1 MKPIW
6 TMVPKGDVA
15 THAAGI
21 YASMNR
27 EGTISLNK
35 TAHKRLGE
43 PTAVHLFFDRVNNRI
58 ALKPTAPAMKNA
70 YPVGKRGRGVKVWAK
85 RLLVEYGIDLPETIE
100 FKDAEIDPYGQLVL
114 DLRTARAS
122 LRSHAQNRRNA
133 GK

>member
-35 TAHKRLGE
+35 TAHNAWGNQRRSTFFS
-43 PTAVHLFFDRVNNRI
+43 TA
-58 ALKPTAPAMKNA
+58 
-70 YPVGKRGRGVKVWAK
+70 
-85 RLLVEYGIDLPETIE
+85 
-100 FKDAEIDPYGQLVL
+100 
-114 DLRTARAS
+114 
-122 LRSHAQNRRNA
+122 
-133 GK
+133 